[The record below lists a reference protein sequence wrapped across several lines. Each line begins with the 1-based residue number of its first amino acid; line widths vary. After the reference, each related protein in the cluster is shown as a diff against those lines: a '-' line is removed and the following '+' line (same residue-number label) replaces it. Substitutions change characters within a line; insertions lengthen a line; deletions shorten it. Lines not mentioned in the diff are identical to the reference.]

1 MKRMLINATQ
11 PEEVRVALV
20 DGQKL
25 YDLNIESTNRT
36 QKKSNIYKGRVV
48 RIEPSLEAAFIDYG
62 GNRHGFLPLK
72 EISRS
77 LFKNKPDSGQR
88 GRVNIKDAIE
98 EGQEFIVQIEKE
110 ERGNK
115 GAALTTMV
123 SLAGRYL
130 VLMPNNPK
138 SGGISRQ
145 IEGADRAEAR
155 EVMGQLDIPQNTALI
170 LRTAGIGKVK
180 EELQWD
186 TDYLTTL
193 WQAIEKAVGEGPAP
207 FLVYQESEV
216 IIRAIRDYLRTDI
229 AEIWVD
235 DKEVYQRSRE
245 FMQQVMPH
253 NLHKLKLYEENDPL
267 FTRYQIESQIETAF
281 SREVRL
287 PSGGSLIIDHTEA
300 LVSIDI
306 NSARATKGSDIEE
319 TALNTNMEAAE
330 EIARQLRLRD
340 LGGLIVIDFIDMMVS
355 KNQREV
361 ENRIKGCLRVDRAR
375 VQVGKISRFGL
386 LEMSRQ
392 RLRPSL
398 GESRHLPCP
407 RCDGQGTIR
416 DIESISLAVLRI
428 IEEEA
433 MKDSTAKVIV
443 NLPVSAATFLL
454 NEKRE
459 PINELQQRLDVEIV
473 IIPSPSMETPQYQV
487 QRVRLSEASNTQHQQ
502 ASYKLVAEI
511 ENDVK
516 GLDLRTHKT
525 VVEQPAVKQI
535 IPEKPVVVK
544 RKSAESA
551 GFISRLIKRL
561 FGSAKEDNKGTEKT
575 RHRKRNNIRSGRNRS
590 GNQNRTNRNVRS
602 ENRQGNRQGNRPGN
616 RPGNRQRNANK
627 KNNPDRK
634 DEQGTKTNTNTDADQ
649 NIKLETTSN
658 ASSSDAKSPD
668 TRGNTGSSRRGRRG
682 GRRRSR
688 NTDRDQTQGIES
700 PKQATS
706 EPDVHQ
712 AELPQPESFQEK
724 ESTSPAETTSQQDS
738 QVADKQLPQNNQAD
752 AVADIQIVAPHPD
765 RVLEASKKEPDK
777 INTGSQDKPTLIDQQ
792 TNDSPIATHSPV
804 TTQTPS
810 EDISEQGVKESSP
823 VSKTD
828 VKIIEVMP
836 HPDRVLEK
844 SSATSDDENNSQSS
858 LADDSTSIAGVQ
870 STAGSGN
877 QDQMPGQV
885 EVKTQIIAPH
895 PDNVQNLPKT
905 ENTNTN
911 SSKQEEAGKTH
922 INLSIDA
929 TDDERTFLEIGA
941 SEGSEADSNDGNI
954 PDNNTTKTS
963 TQVRQAMQSETED
976 SKN

>member
-11 PEEVRVALV
+11 PEEMRVALV

-25 YDLNIESTNRT
+25 YDLDIESTNRT

-88 GRVNIKDAIE
+88 GRVNIKDAID

-110 ERGNK
+110 ERGSK

-130 VLMPNNPK
+130 VLMPNNPR

-170 LRTAGIGKVK
+170 LRTAGVGKVK

-193 WQAIEKAVGEGPAP
+193 WQAIEKAVGERPAP
-207 FLVYQESEV
+207 FLIYQESEV

-235 DKEVYQRSRE
+235 DKEVHQRSHE

-253 NLHKLKLYEENDPL
+253 NLHKLKFYEEDDPL
-267 FTRYQIESQIETAF
+267 FTKYQIESQIESAF

-306 NSARATKGSDIEE
+306 NSARATRGSDIEE

-487 QRVRLSEASNTQHQQ
+487 QRVRLSEASNAQHQQ
-502 ASYKLVAEI
+502 ASYKLVTEI

-535 IPEKPVVVK
+535 IPGKPVVAK
-544 RKSAESA
+544 RKSLKST
-551 GFISRLIKRL
+551 GIISRLIKRL
-561 FGSAKEDNKGTEKT
+561 FGAVKEDNKQTEKP
-575 RHRKRNNIRSGRNRS
+575 RYRKRNNHRSGRNRS
-590 GNQNRTNRNVRS
+590 SNQNRTNRNYRP
-602 ENRQGNRQGNRPGN
+602 ENRQGNRSE
-616 RPGNRQRNANK
+616 NRQRNPNRK
-627 KNNPDRK
+627 KD
-634 DEQGTKTNTNTDADQ
+634 QGTKASTNTPADQ
-649 NIKLETTSN
+649 NIKSETTSG
-658 ASSSDAKSPD
+658 SSSNNAKSPD
-668 TRGNTGSSRRGRRG
+668 SRSDTGSSRRGRRG
-682 GRRRSR
+682 GRRRTR
-688 NTDRDQTQGIES
+688 NADRDQKQSIAS
-700 PKQATS
+700 PSQAIS
-706 EPDVHQ
+706 QADSHQ
-712 AELPQPESFQEK
+712 PELPQPKSFRGK
-724 ESTSPAETTSQQDS
+724 ESASPAETAQNTVLNPVSTYESAVQNSNNKDSMTQDS
-738 QVADKQLPQNNQAD
+738 TTRNSDSSATLVENPGNTSGNAVVEKESRPSANEETSRHESQSTPIATEQSMPKEAPDKQIDSSSRIEQPSTPVEN
-752 AVADIQIVAPHPD
+752 VRKIEVAPHYE
-765 RVLEASKKEPDK
+765 RIL
-777 INTGSQDKPTLIDQQ
+777 QQ
-792 TNDSPIATHSPV
+792 TAPV
-804 TTQTPS
+804 GSSVKVEEKNRENITQVNLTDTQTDKDLN
-810 EDISEQGVKESSP
+810 E
-823 VSKTD
+823 
-828 VKIIEVMP
+828 
-836 HPDRVLEK
+836 
-844 SSATSDDENNSQSS
+844 
-858 LADDSTSIAGVQ
+858 
-870 STAGSGN
+870 
-877 QDQMPGQV
+877 
-885 EVKTQIIAPH
+885 
-895 PDNVQNLPKT
+895 
-905 ENTNTN
+905 
-911 SSKQEEAGKTH
+911 
-922 INLSIDA
+922 
-929 TDDERTFLEIGA
+929 
-941 SEGSEADSNDGNI
+941 
-954 PDNNTTKTS
+954 
-963 TQVRQAMQSETED
+963 
-976 SKN
+976 